1 MFELLVFLLG
11 FYVGGAY
18 VTSVV
23 TATIDGEP
31 ARWTDKFVL
40 AFMWPL
46 ALYEANQN
54 AEDEENK

>member
-1 MFELLVFLLG
+1 MFELLLVLLG

-23 TATIDGEP
+23 TETIDGVP
-31 ARWTDKFVL
+31 AKWTDKFIL

-46 ALYEANQN
+46 ALYEASQN
-54 AEDEENK
+54 EEEV